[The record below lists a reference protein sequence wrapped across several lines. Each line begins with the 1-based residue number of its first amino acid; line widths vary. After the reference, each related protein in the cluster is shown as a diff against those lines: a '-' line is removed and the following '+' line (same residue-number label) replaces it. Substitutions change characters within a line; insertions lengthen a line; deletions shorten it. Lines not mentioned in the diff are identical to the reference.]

1 VHQEQTVAK
10 QAADAAVIKSNIYL
24 LNGIATIGIVV
35 SLTCTICNSIRRRA
49 AVNKSLKRFHFKKD
63 K

>member
-1 VHQEQTVAK
+1 VAK
-10 QAADAAVIKSNIYL
+10 QAADAVVIKSNFYL
-24 LNGIATIGIVV
+24 LNCIATISMVV
-35 SLTCTICNSIRRRA
+35 SLTCTICISIRRRA